1 MAVKATM
8 ASLNHSLDNESFLL
22 FFLVSS
28 IIFPFFF
35 FFALNSLNHLTLILI
50 VRTEGGKNC
59 FGFPK

>member
-35 FFALNSLNHLTLILI
+35 FCIELFKSPDIDFD
-50 VRTEGGKNC
+50 R
-59 FGFPK
+59 

>member
-8 ASLNHSLDNESFLL
+8 ASLNHSLDNESFLF

-35 FFALNSLNHLTLILI
+35 FFCIEPFKSPD
-50 VRTEGGKNC
+50 VDFDR
-59 FGFPK
+59 